1 MCASVAKCQ
10 LGQCG
15 AANRGC
21 TCQVCVCDK
30 GKVRMCVCVLRWSCG
45 LVCSYAVG
53 VVDAWC
59 FAHAVPPQ
67 PPVF

>member
-1 MCASVAKCQ
+1 MCALLSQSVNWGSVVRQIVVVRVKY
-10 LGQCG
+10 
-15 AANRGC
+15 
-21 TCQVCVCDK
+21 VCATKERFV
-30 GKVRMCVCVLRWSCG
+30 CVCVLRWSCG